1 MNISTIYI
9 FILFLIIIMN
19 YFTIKNKYEIMKYE
33 YSDIFDIQ
41 IYYINKNSFSIN
53 IKRIDSSEGW
63 GLLLEIKVYDLS
75 NYNSF
80 QLFTIGNSNQNI
92 KNMIFET
99 NIRLEEDIVENTK
112 IPYYIAPRN
121 EYLLKNNYNIYNK
134 YNDLDINM
142 ILYYISD
149 NKLKIII
156 RRIDEECGWDS
167 EINIIIYDF
176 KNPNI
181 KQLITIPNS
190 NSNYYINTFET
201 KIKLDKY
208 ENSYE
213 QNIPKIIFQTGR
225 EECFKNMYHYNSI
238 MSFIDFNPEYTY
250 IYYNNIH
257 SRKFLKDN
265 YNEKINYVYDLLVP
279 GAYKADLLRYC
290 FLYNH
295 GGCYF
300 DCKQILRIPIR
311 IFLSPSKNIVL
322 CNDVIPN
329 AFLNAV
335 IFTTKNNQLFNKV
348 IKDCINTIINNLGH
362 SPLELTGPIFF
373 YNSIISKIKN
383 DDILLQNYRPLN
395 NFDDFTKDYMN
406 NNIKLI
412 NIKNIVLNR
421 FYKNYYVNY
430 IDNDHYGKLFDNN
443 EIYYMNIHNFPN
455 YKISVYPHKNKVNF
469 TFKLENKKLYIKNLS
484 SNHGCNFNLK
494 IYIINKH
501 TFSEKYI
508 YVEPYNEDIKEI
520 NLE

>member
-1 MNISTIYI
+1 
-9 FILFLIIIMN
+9 MN

-290 FLYNH
+290 FLYNN

-300 DCKQILRIPIR
+300 DCKQILRVPIKK
-311 IFLSPSKNIVL
+311 FLNHNNTLLL
-322 CNDVIPN
+322 CNDVISD
-329 AFLNAV
+329 ALLNAV
-335 IFTTKNNQLFNKV
+335 IFSIPKNEIIEKT
-348 IKDCINTIINNLGH
+348 IKDCVFNIINKLGT
-362 SPLELTGPIFF
+362 SPLDVSGPLFF
-373 YNSIISKIKN
+373 YKSIKDFIN
-383 DDILLQNYRPLN
+383 NNNLLLQNNRPLD
-395 NFDDFTKDYMN
+395 NFNDFCNDYIN
-406 NNIKLI
+406 NNITLI
-412 NIKNIVLNR
+412 NTTKIILNR
-421 FYKNYYVNY
+421 FYKGYYNNYLETN
-430 IDNDHYGKLFDNN
+430 HYGKLFNNN
-443 EIYYMNIHNFPN
+443 EVYYKNFQQLN
-455 YKISVYPHKNKVNF
+455 
-469 TFKLENKKLYIKNLS
+469 
-484 SNHGCNFNLK
+484 NLK
-494 IYIINKH
+494 ICIYPNVWNDKFIFKLIDDNKLLIKRSDSKDGWYFDLKILIINENYE
-501 TFSEKYI
+501 EKVI
-508 YVEPYNEDIKEI
+508 NIGICKSNLKEI
-520 NLE
+520 NI